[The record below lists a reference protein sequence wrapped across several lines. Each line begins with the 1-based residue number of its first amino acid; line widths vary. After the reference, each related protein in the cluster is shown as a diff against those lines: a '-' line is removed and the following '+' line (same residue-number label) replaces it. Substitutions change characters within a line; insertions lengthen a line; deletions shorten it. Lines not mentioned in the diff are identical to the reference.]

1 MIFLLV
7 FGLASLG
14 LAAYLIGEVATLPA
28 RQREGSLRRA
38 ATYGHRRRPASGHGQ
53 EGFRERAVEPMKM
66 SLAHAVLK
74 LSPRM
79 TVDKVSRRLMGAG
92 VGRAFSPTSFLA
104 SKAVFAICGF
114 LGGTFLGGVAGKG
127 SLGILLALF
136 FLFIGFMLPD
146 LFISFKAR
154 GRREEIR
161 SELPDALD
169 LLAVSV
175 EAGLGFDAAIAKLT
189 EHMEGP
195 LIEEFELALG
205 EIRIGEG
212 RQEALKK
219 MAERSA
225 SHEMSSFVRSIIQAD
240 QLGISLG
247 RILRIQAGDS
257 RIKRQLLAE
266 EKAMKAPIKMLFPT
280 VLFIFPAMFIV
291 VLGPAFLNLSTI
303 FQF

>member
-28 RQREGSLRRA
+28 RQREGNLRRA
-38 ATYGHRRRPASGHGQ
+38 ATYGHRRRPASGLGQ

-66 SLAHAVLK
+66 GLAHAVLK

-92 VGRAFSPTSFLA
+92 VGRAFSPTTFLA
-104 SKAVFAICGF
+104 SKAVFAILGF
-114 LGGTFLGGVAGKG
+114 FGGTFLGGVVGKS

-136 FLFIGFMLPD
+136 FVFIGFMLPD
-146 LFISFKAR
+146 LFIAFKAR

-161 SELPDALD
+161 AELPDALD

-195 LIEEFELALG
+195 LVEEFALSLG
-205 EIRIGEG
+205 EMRIGET
-212 RQEALKK
+212 RQHALEK
-219 MAERSA
+219 MVQRVQAPELA
-225 SHEMSSFVRSIIQAD
+225 SFVRAIIQAD

-247 RILRIQAGDS
+247 RILRVQATDT
-257 RIKRQLLAE
+257 RNKRQAAAE

-280 VLFIFPAMFIV
+280 ALFIFPSMFLII
-291 VLGPAFLNLSTI
+291 LGPAFLNFKGI
-303 FQF
+303 FF

>member
-38 ATYGHRRRPASGHGQ
+38 ATYGRRRKAAPGRGE

-66 SLAHAVLK
+66 GLAHAVLK

-104 SKAVFAICGF
+104 SKAVFAGVGF
-114 LGGTFLGGVAGKG
+114 LGGTFLGSAAGKG
-127 SLGILLALF
+127 SLGVLLALF

-146 LFISFKAR
+146 MFISFKAR

-161 SELPDALD
+161 AELPDALD

-195 LIEEFELALG
+195 LVDEFALSLG
-205 EIRIGEG
+205 EMRIGET
-212 RQEALKK
+212 RQHALEK
-219 MAERSA
+219 MVQRVQAPELA
-225 SHEMSSFVRSIIQAD
+225 SFVRAIIQAD

-247 RILRIQAGDS
+247 RILRVQATDT
-257 RIKRQLLAE
+257 RNKRQAAAE

-280 VLFIFPAMFIV
+280 ALFIFPSMFLII
-291 VLGPAFLNLSTI
+291 LGPAFLNFKGI
-303 FQF
+303 FF